1 ICFFLGGGGGGG
13 GVCWYWGGLL
23 GVGLAGCFYAAAR
36 RAGGGGGCR
45 AAVAD
50 GDRITID
57 IPSRTLRLEVDD
69 AEIARRL
76 AHRRRTGYRP
86 RSRHRPLSTA
96 LRAYALLAQSA
107 DKGGVRRLPPD
118 ELGGPEAAFDTQTRA
133 G

>member
-1 ICFFLGGGGGGG
+1 MCGVAGAGAVVTDGRFSGGSS
-13 GVCWYWGGLL
+13 GLL
-23 GVGLAGCFYAAAR
+23 SGHASPQAAA
-36 RAGGGGGCR
+36 GGTI